1 MRDLEKEVA
10 EAKKEVE
17 GLERERRTRQ
27 NGVKGEME
35 GLEEA
40 WRTGVGRHIEVMA
53 ACEGVRKEI
62 LVQRRA
68 GAK

>member
-1 MRDLEKEVA
+1 
-10 EAKKEVE
+10 
-17 GLERERRTRQ
+17 LERERRTRQ

-53 ACEGVRKEI
+53 ACEGVRRHI
-62 LVQRRA
+62 LERRRA